1 MEAIF
6 IYILKTSGLITVFYL
21 AYYFLLRKETFFNSN
36 RWFLL
41 SGLITSIVLPFV
53 VYTKIVWVAPIRTN
67 FTLPVN
73 NTIQTIPV
81 EQSWFDTHL
90 NLCLVLLYVSIISI
104 LLLKFAF
111 DFYSLK
117 RVIKGKTIQNQADF
131 KFVDVSENIAP
142 FSFFSYIV
150 YNSSLYNST
159 ELENILEH
167 EKIHSEQNHTTDVL
181 ISRIFCIVFWFNPI
195 VWLYKKAIMQNLEF
209 IADAEALKKI
219 ADKKAYQYTLL
230 KITTHEN
237 CVAITNH
244 FYQSLI
250 KKRIVMLNKNQSK
263 KKNYWKY
270 AFILPVLGAFIFLF
284 QIKVIAQEKK
294 SKNDV
299 LANVKSNQK
308 DEFIYKIKKNTTD
321 KELDEIAQ
329 KLKTNHEVIIAF
341 SDITRNSANELTGI
355 RVDIRRKNGKTQIM
369 QTSGNEAIK
378 PFGVV
383 VIKNQDGTE
392 TINLQTGETTHQPV
406 TMGEGPDDAESYASN
421 GDFPAPPTPPT
432 PPTPPNFPEGPMPVA
447 NVDMSKMPKVP
458 THPKD
463 VNDEKAMKKFNKE
476 MDEFNKK
483 MEAFEPDM
491 SAYEKEVEAVMAKR
505 EAVFEKEM
513 AKFDI
518 AMEKF
523 NSDMEKFNQ
532 DMKKHEKDMQRHDI
546 DMRKHNAEMQK
557 FEKESRSK

>member
-6 IYILKTSGLITVFYL
+6 IYIIKTSGLITLFYL
-21 AYYFLLRKETFFNSN
+21 AYHILLRKETFFTSN

-53 VYTKIVWVAPIRTN
+53 VYTKIIWVASTTSATPVN
-67 FTLPVN
+67 FTAPIN
-73 NTIQTIPV
+73 ATQTIPV
-81 EQSWFDTHL
+81 EQNWLDTHL
-90 NLCLVLLYVSIISI
+90 NLCLVLLYVSIITL
-104 LLLKFAF
+104 LLLKFVF

-131 KFVDVSENIAP
+131 KFVDISENIAP

-150 YNSSLYNST
+150 YNSSLYNPT

-181 ISRIFCIVFWFNPI
+181 IARMFCIVFWFNPI
-195 VWLYKKAIMQNLEF
+195 IWLYKKAILQNLEF

-270 AFILPVLGAFIFLF
+270 ALILPLLGAFVFLF
-284 QIKVIAQEKK
+284 QVKVIAQEKE
-294 SKNDV
+294 SKTAAV
-299 LANVKSNQK
+299 ENVKSDQK
-308 DEFIYKIKKNTTD
+308 NFLIYNIKKNTTD
-321 KELDEIAQ
+321 KELDEITQ
-329 KLKTNHEVIIAF
+329 KLKESHEIIIAF
-341 SDITRNSANELTGI
+341 SEVKRNSDHELIGI
-355 RVDIRRKNGKTQIM
+355 KVDIKRINGKSQIM
-369 QTSGNEAIK
+369 QINGNEAIK

-383 VIKNQDGTE
+383 VTKNSDGSKTV
-392 TINLQTGETTHQPV
+392 NLQIDEKIHQPV
-406 TMGEGPDDAESYASN
+406 DMTENQIDQEDYNIDEERPV
-421 GDFPAPPTPPT
+421 PPT
-432 PPTPPNFPEGPMPVA
+432 PPTPPNVPNFPNGPMPVA
-447 NVDMSKMPKVP
+447 NVDLSKMPKAP
-458 THPKD
+458 MHPLN

-476 MDEFNKK
+476 MAEFSKK
-483 MEAFEPDM
+483 MESFQPDM
-491 SAYEKEVEAVMAKR
+491 SSYEKEVEAVMAKR
-505 EAVFEKEM
+505 EAIYEKEM

-518 AMEKF
+518 EMKKFDLGMKEFDKEMKKF
-523 NSDMEKFNQ
+523 NRDMEKYNKQ
-532 DMKKHEKDMQRHDI
+532 VLKLEK
-546 DMRKHNAEMQK
+546 
-557 FEKESRSK
+557 

>member
-6 IYILKTSGLITVFYL
+6 IYILKTSGLITLFYL
-21 AYYFLLRKETFFNSN
+21 AYYILLRKETFFNSN

-53 VYTKIVWVAPIRTN
+53 VYTKIVWVAPTRTN
-67 FTLPVN
+67 FTSSI
-73 NTIQTIPV
+73 NTTIKTTPI
-81 EQSWFDTHL
+81 EQSWLDTHL
-90 NLCLVLLYVSIISI
+90 NLCLVILYVSIITL

-117 RVIKGKTIQNQADF
+117 KVIKGQTIQNQADF

-142 FSFFSYIV
+142 FSFFNYIV
-150 YNSSLYNST
+150 YNSSLYNTS

-181 ISRIFCIVFWFNPI
+181 ITRIFCIVFWFNPI

-219 ADKKAYQYTLL
+219 TDKKAYQYTLL

-270 AFILPVLGAFIFLF
+270 ALVLPVLGAFVFLF
-284 QIKVIAQEKK
+284 QVKVIAQEKEQKEAKEDIVINTK
-294 SKNDV
+294 SDAKDV
-299 LANVKSNQK
+299 FV
-308 DEFIYKIKKNTTD
+308 YKIKKNTTD
-321 KELDEIAQ
+321 KELDEIVQ
-329 KLKTNHEVIIAF
+329 KLKTNHEVIVAF
-341 SDITRNSANELTGI
+341 TEVTRNSDNELTGI
-355 RVDIRRKNGKTQIM
+355 RVDIKRKNGKSQIM

-383 VIKNQDGTE
+383 IIKNEDGTE
-392 TINLQTGETTHQPV
+392 TINLQTGKETHQPV
-406 TMGEGPDDAESYASN
+406 TLSESSEGAESYN
-421 GDFPAPPTPPT
+421 NDEDFPIPPTPPT
-432 PPTPPNFPEGPMPVA
+432 PPDAPEFPEGPMPVA
-447 NVDMSKMPKVP
+447 NIDMSKMPKPPV
-458 THPKD
+458 HPKD
-463 VNDEKAMKKFNKE
+463 VNDEKAMQKFNKAME
-476 MDEFNKK
+476 EFQKK
-483 MEAFEPDM
+483 MDAFEPNM

-505 EAVFEKEM
+505 QAIYDKEMVKFNQEMENFNQEMKIFNKEMKVYEKEAKDAEKEM
-513 AKFDI
+513 
-518 AMEKF
+518 
-523 NSDMEKFNQ
+523 
-532 DMKKHEKDMQRHDI
+532 R
-546 DMRKHNAEMQK
+546 K
-557 FEKESRSK
+557 FEKENKSK

>member
-6 IYILKTSGLITVFYL
+6 IYILKTSGLITLFYL
-21 AYYFLLRKETFFNSN
+21 AYYILLRKETFFNSN

-53 VYTKIVWVAPIRTN
+53 VYTKIVWVAPTRTN
-67 FTLPVN
+67 FTSPI
-73 NTIQTIPV
+73 NTTIKTIPV
-81 EQSWFDTHL
+81 EESWLDTHL
-90 NLCLVLLYVSIISI
+90 NLCLIILYVSIITL

-117 RVIKGKTIQNQADF
+117 RVIKGKTVQNQADF

-142 FSFFSYIV
+142 FSFFNYIV
-150 YNSSLYNST
+150 YNSSLYNTS

-181 ISRIFCIVFWFNPI
+181 MARIFCIAFWFNPI

-219 ADKKAYQYTLL
+219 TDKKAYQYTLL

-270 AFILPVLGAFIFLF
+270 ALVLPLLGAFVFLF
-284 QIKVIAQEKK
+284 QVKVIAQEKEQKEVNEVKEDIIVNTK
-294 SKNDV
+294 SEPKDV
-299 LANVKSNQK
+299 FV
-308 DEFIYKIKKNTTD
+308 YKIKKNTTD
-321 KELDEIAQ
+321 KELDEIVQ

-341 SDITRNSANELTGI
+341 SAITRNSAKELTGI
-355 RVDIRRKNGKTQIM
+355 RVDIKRKNGKAQIM

-392 TINLQTGETTHQPV
+392 TINLQTGEKTHQPV
-406 TMGEGPDDAESYASN
+406 TMGEGSDNDESYANIGSC
-421 GDFPAPPTPPT
+421 PIPPTPPT
-432 PPTPPNFPEGPMPVA
+432 PPTFPGGPMPVS
-447 NVDMSKMPKVP
+447 NVDMSKMPKPPV
-458 THPKD
+458 HPKD

-491 SAYEKEVEAVMAKR
+491 SAYEKEVEAIMAKR
-505 EAVFEKEM
+505 EAIYEKEM
-513 AKFDI
+513 AKYEI
-518 AMEKF
+518 VMQSF
-523 NSDMEKFNQ
+523 NQDMEKFNQ
-532 DMKKHEKDMQRHDI
+532 DMKKYETDMKKHEK
-546 DMRKHNAEMQK
+546 EMK
-557 FEKESRSK
+557 AFEKENKSK

>member
-6 IYILKTSGLITVFYL
+6 IYILKTSGLITLFYL
-21 AYYFLLRKETFFNSN
+21 AYYILLRKETFFNSN

-53 VYTKIVWVAPIRTN
+53 VYTKIVWVAPTRTN
-67 FTLPVN
+67 FTSSI
-73 NTIQTIPV
+73 NTTIKTVPV

-90 NLCLVLLYVSIISI
+90 NLCLVILYVSIITL

-117 RVIKGKTIQNQADF
+117 KVIKGQTIQNQADF

-142 FSFFSYIV
+142 FSFFNYIV
-150 YNSSLYNST
+150 YNSSLYNTS

-181 ISRIFCIVFWFNPI
+181 ITRIFCIVFWFNPI

-219 ADKKAYQYTLL
+219 TDKKAYQYTLL

-270 AFILPVLGAFIFLF
+270 ALVLPVLGAFVFLF
-284 QIKVIAQEKK
+284 QVKVIAQEKEAKEAKEDIVINTK
-294 SKNDV
+294 SDAKDV
-299 LANVKSNQK
+299 FV
-308 DEFIYKIKKNTTD
+308 YKIKKNTTD
-321 KELDEIAQ
+321 KELDEIVQ
-329 KLKTNHEVIIAF
+329 KLKTNHEVIVAF
-341 SDITRNSANELTGI
+341 TEVTRNSDNELTGI
-355 RVDIRRKNGKTQIM
+355 RVDIKRKNGKSQIM

-383 VIKNQDGTE
+383 IIKNEDGTE
-392 TINLQTGETTHQPV
+392 TINLQTGKETHQPV
-406 TMGEGPDDAESYASN
+406 TLSESSEGAESYN
-421 GDFPAPPTPPT
+421 NDEDFPIPPTPPT
-432 PPTPPNFPEGPMPVA
+432 PPDAPEFPEGPMPVA
-447 NVDMSKMPKVP
+447 NIDMSKMPKPPV
-458 THPKD
+458 HPKD
-463 VNDEKAMKKFNKE
+463 VNDEKAMQKFNKAME
-476 MDEFNKK
+476 EFQKK
-483 MEAFEPDM
+483 MDAFEPNM

-505 EAVFEKEM
+505 QAIYDKEMVKFNQEMENFNQEMKNFDQEMKVYEKEM
-513 AKFDI
+513 K
-518 AMEKF
+518 
-523 NSDMEKFNQ
+523 N
-532 DMKKHEKDMQRHDI
+532 HEKE
-546 DMRKHNAEMQK
+546 MRK
-557 FEKESRSK
+557 FEKENKSK

>member
-6 IYILKTSGLITVFYL
+6 IYILKTSGLITLFYL

-53 VYTKIVWVAPIRTN
+53 VYTKIICVAPTPTN
-67 FTLPVN
+67 FAAPVN
-73 NTIQTIPV
+73 TTIKTIPV
-81 EQSWFDTHL
+81 EESWLDTHL
-90 NLCLVLLYVSIISI
+90 NLCLIILYVSIITV

-117 RVIKGKTIQNQADF
+117 RVIKGKTVQNQADF

-150 YNSSLYNST
+150 YNSSLYNTS

-181 ISRIFCIVFWFNPI
+181 MARIFCIAFWFNPI

-209 IADAEALKKI
+209 IADAEALKRI
-219 ADKKAYQYTLL
+219 TDKKAYQYTLL

-270 AFILPVLGAFIFLF
+270 ALVLPLLGAFVFFF
-284 QIKVIAQEKK
+284 QVKLIAQEKDQKEVKETTSMNTK
-294 SKNDV
+294 SDPKDV
-299 LANVKSNQK
+299 SV
-308 DEFIYKIKKNTTD
+308 YKIKKNTTD
-321 KELDEIAQ
+321 KELNEIVQ

-341 SDITRNSANELTGI
+341 SAITRNSANELTGI
-355 RVDIRRKNGKTQIM
+355 RVDIRRKNGKSQIM

-378 PFGVV
+378 PFGVII
-383 VIKNQDGTE
+383 IKNQDGTE
-392 TINLQTGETTHQPV
+392 TINLQTGEKTHQPV
-406 TMGEGPDDAESYASN
+406 TMSEGPDGADDYYNDEN
-421 GDFPAPPTPPT
+421 LPIPPTPPT
-432 PPTPPNFPEGPMPVA
+432 PPSFPEGAMPVA
-447 NVDMSKMPKVP
+447 NVDMSKMPKPPV
-458 THPKD
+458 HPKD

-476 MDEFNKK
+476 MAEFNKK

-505 EAVFEKEM
+505 EAIFEKEM
-513 AKFDI
+513 AKFNID
-518 AMEKF
+518 MEKF
-523 NSDMEKFNQ
+523 NQEMEKFNQ
-532 DMKKHEKDMQRHDI
+532 DMKKHEI
-546 DMRKHNAEMQK
+546 DMKKHEKEMK
-557 FEKESRSK
+557 AFEKENKSK

>member
-6 IYILKTSGLITVFYL
+6 IYIFKTSGLITVFYL
-21 AYYFLLRKETFFNSN
+21 AYYFLLRKETFFNTN

-41 SGLITSIVLPFV
+41 SGLITSIVLPFI
-53 VYTKIVWVAPIRTN
+53 VYTKIVWVAPTPTN
-67 FTLPVN
+67 STFLINSAAVK
-73 NTIQTIPV
+73 TIPI
-81 EQSWFDTHL
+81 EESWLDTHL
-90 NLCLVLLYVSIISI
+90 NLCLIILYVSIII
-104 LLLKFAF
+104 LLLLKFAF

-131 KFVDVSENIAP
+131 KLVDVLENIAP

-181 ISRIFCIVFWFNPI
+181 ISRIFSIIFWFNPM

-263 KKNYWKY
+263 KRNYLKY
-270 AFILPVLGAFIFLF
+270 ALILPVLGAFVFLF
-284 QIKVIAQEKK
+284 QVKVIAQEKEQKEVKEDIVINSK
-294 SKNDV
+294 SEPKNV
-299 LANVKSNQK
+299 LV
-308 DEFIYKIKKNTTD
+308 YKIKKNTTD
-321 KELDEIAQ
+321 KELDEIVQ
-329 KLKTNHEVIIAF
+329 KLKINHEVILAF
-341 SDITRNSANELTGI
+341 SHITRNSANELTGI
-355 RVDIRRKNGKTQIM
+355 RVDIKRKNGKAQIM
-369 QTSGNEAIK
+369 QTSSNEAIK

-383 VIKNQDGTE
+383 VIKNEDGTE
-392 TINLQTGETTHQPV
+392 TINLQTGEKTHQPV
-406 TMGEGPDDAESYASN
+406 TMGEGPDGANGYNSN
-421 GDFPAPPTPPT
+421 EEFPTPPT
-432 PPTPPNFPEGPMPVA
+432 PPTPPSFPEGPMPIA
-447 NVDMSKMPKVP
+447 NVDMSKMPKPPV
-458 THPKD
+458 HPKD
-463 VNDEKAMKKFNKE
+463 INDEKEMQKFNKA

-491 SAYEKEVEAVMAKR
+491 SAYEKEVEVVMAKR

-518 AMEKF
+518 EMQQF
-523 NSDMEKFNQ
+523 NKKMEKFNQ
-532 DMKKHEKDMQRHDI
+532 DIKKHEK
-546 DMRKHNAEMQK
+546 EMNT
-557 FEKESRSK
+557 FEKENKSK

>member
-6 IYILKTSGLITVFYL
+6 IYILKTSGLITLFYL

-41 SGLITSIVLPFV
+41 SGLITSILLPFV
-53 VYTKIVWVAPIRTN
+53 VYTKIVWVAPTRTN
-67 FTLPVN
+67 FTSPI
-73 NTIQTIPV
+73 NTTIKTIPV
-81 EQSWFDTHL
+81 EESWFDTHL
-90 NLCLVLLYVSIISI
+90 NLCLIILYVSIITL

-117 RVIKGKTIQNQADF
+117 RVIKGKTVQNQADF

-142 FSFFSYIV
+142 FSFFNYIV
-150 YNSSLYNST
+150 YNSSLYNTS

-181 ISRIFCIVFWFNPI
+181 MARIFCIAFWFNPI

-270 AFILPVLGAFIFLF
+270 ALVLPLLGAFVFLF
-284 QIKVIAQEKK
+284 QVKVIAQEKK
-294 SKNDV
+294 QKEVNGVKEDIIVNTKSDPKDV
-299 LANVKSNQK
+299 
-308 DEFIYKIKKNTTD
+308 FMYKIKKNTTD
-321 KELDEIAQ
+321 KELDEIVQ
-329 KLKTNHEVIIAF
+329 KLKTNHEIIIAF
-341 SDITRNSANELTGI
+341 SDVKRNSANELTGI
-355 RVDIRRKNGKTQIM
+355 RVDVRRKNGKAQIM

-378 PFGVV
+378 PFGVI

-392 TINLQTGETTHQPV
+392 TVNLQTGEKIHQPV
-406 TMGEGPDDAESYASN
+406 TMGEGPDDAESYTSN
-421 GDFPAPPTPPT
+421 ENSPTPPS
-432 PPTPPNFPEGPMPVA
+432 PPSFPDGPMPVA
-447 NVDMSKMPKVP
+447 NVDMSKMPKPPV
-458 THPKD
+458 HPKD
-463 VNDEKAMKKFNKE
+463 VSDEKAMKKFNKE
-476 MDEFNKK
+476 MAEFHKK
-483 MEAFEPDM
+483 METFEPDM

-505 EAVFEKEM
+505 EAIYEKEM
-513 AKFDI
+513 AKYEI
-518 AMEKF
+518 VMQKF
-523 NSDMEKFNQ
+523 NQDMEKFDQ
-532 DMKKHEKDMQRHDI
+532 DMKKHETDI
-546 DMRKHNAEMQK
+546 KKHEKEMK
-557 FEKESRSK
+557 AFEKENKSK

>member
-6 IYILKTSGLITVFYL
+6 IYILKTSGLITLFYL
-21 AYYFLLRKETFFNSN
+21 AYYILLRKETFFNSN

-53 VYTKIVWVAPIRTN
+53 VYTKIVWVAPTRTN
-67 FTLPVN
+67 FTSSI
-73 NTIQTIPV
+73 NTTIKTVPI
-81 EQSWFDTHL
+81 EQSWLDTHL
-90 NLCLVLLYVSIISI
+90 NLCLVILYVSIITL

-117 RVIKGKTIQNQADF
+117 KVIKGQIIQNQADF

-142 FSFFSYIV
+142 FSFFNYIV
-150 YNSSLYNST
+150 YNSSLYNTS

-181 ISRIFCIVFWFNPI
+181 ITRIFCIVFWFNPI

-219 ADKKAYQYTLL
+219 TDKKAYQYTLL

-270 AFILPVLGAFIFLF
+270 ALVLPVLGAFVFLF
-284 QIKVIAQEKK
+284 QVKVIAQEKEQKEAKEDIVINTK
-294 SKNDV
+294 SDPKDV
-299 LANVKSNQK
+299 FV
-308 DEFIYKIKKNTTD
+308 YKIKKNTTD
-321 KELDEIAQ
+321 KELDEIVQ
-329 KLKTNHEVIIAF
+329 KLKTNHEVIVAF
-341 SDITRNSANELTGI
+341 TEVTRNSDNELTGI
-355 RVDIRRKNGKTQIM
+355 RVDIKRKNGKSQIM

-383 VIKNQDGTE
+383 IIKNEDGTE
-392 TINLQTGETTHQPV
+392 TINLQTGKETHQPV
-406 TMGEGPDDAESYASN
+406 TLSESSEGAESYN
-421 GDFPAPPTPPT
+421 NDEDFPIPPTPPT
-432 PPTPPNFPEGPMPVA
+432 PPDAPEFPEGPMPVA
-447 NVDMSKMPKVP
+447 NIDMSKMPKPPV
-458 THPKD
+458 HPKD
-463 VNDEKAMKKFNKE
+463 VNDEKAMQKFNKAME
-476 MDEFNKK
+476 EFQKK
-483 MEAFEPDM
+483 MDAFEPNM

-505 EAVFEKEM
+505 QAIYDKEMVKFNQEMENFNQEMKNFDQEMKVYEKEM
-513 AKFDI
+513 K
-518 AMEKF
+518 
-523 NSDMEKFNQ
+523 N
-532 DMKKHEKDMQRHDI
+532 HEKE
-546 DMRKHNAEMQK
+546 MRK
-557 FEKESRSK
+557 FEKENKSK

>member
-6 IYILKTSGLITVFYL
+6 IYILKTSGLITLFYL

-41 SGLITSIVLPFV
+41 SGLITSIVLPLV
-53 VYTKIVWVAPIRTN
+53 VYTKIVWVAPVRTN
-67 FTLPVN
+67 FTLPIN
-73 NTIQTIPV
+73 NNVIQTIPV
-81 EQSWFDTHL
+81 EQSWFDIHL

-117 RVIKGKTIQNQADF
+117 RVIKGQTILNQSDF

-167 EKIHSEQNHTTDVL
+167 EKIHSEQNHTSDVL

-219 ADKKAYQYTLL
+219 ADKRAYQYTLL

-263 KKNYWKY
+263 KKNYLKY
-270 AFILPVLGAFIFLF
+270 ALILPALGAFVFLF
-284 QIKVIAQEKK
+284 QVKVIAQEKEQKEVKEDIIVNTK
-294 SKNDV
+294 SDPKNV
-299 LANVKSNQK
+299 FV
-308 DEFIYKIKKNTTD
+308 YKIKKNTTD
-321 KELDEIAQ
+321 KELDEIVQ

-341 SDITRNSANELTGI
+341 SDITRNSTNELTGI
-355 RVDIRRKNGKTQIM
+355 RVDIKRKNGKSQIM

-383 VIKNQDGTE
+383 IIKNEDGTE
-392 TINLQTGETTHQPV
+392 SINLQTGKDIHQPV
-406 TMGEGPDDAESYASN
+406 TMSESSEEDESYN
-421 GDFPAPPTPPT
+421 TNEDFPIPPTPPT
-432 PPTPPNFPEGPMPVA
+432 PPDTPEFPEGPMPVA
-447 NVDMSKMPKVP
+447 NIDMSKMPKPPV
-458 THPKD
+458 HPKD
-463 VNDEKAMKKFNKE
+463 INDAKAMQKFNKE
-476 MDEFNKK
+476 MAEFNKK
-483 MEAFEPDM
+483 MEAFKPNM

-505 EAVFEKEM
+505 EAIYEKEM

-518 AMEKF
+518 EMKEFDLEMKQF
-523 NSDMEKFNQ
+523 DL
-532 DMKKHEKDMQRHDI
+532 DMKKFNVEMAKFDK
-546 DMRKHNAEMQK
+546 DMRKFQ
-557 FEKESRSK
+557 KESKSK

>member
-6 IYILKTSGLITVFYL
+6 IYILKTSGLITLFYL

-67 FTLPVN
+67 FTLPI
-73 NTIQTIPV
+73 NTTTQTIPV

-117 RVIKGKTIQNQADF
+117 RVIKGQTIQNQSDF

-263 KKNYWKY
+263 KKNYLKY
-270 AFILPVLGAFIFLF
+270 ALILPVLGAFIFLF
-284 QIKVIAQEKK
+284 QVKVIAQEKEQKEVKEDIVINTK
-294 SKNDV
+294 SDPKDV
-299 LANVKSNQK
+299 LV
-308 DEFIYKIKKNTTD
+308 YKIKKNTTD
-321 KELDEIAQ
+321 KELDEIVQ

-355 RVDIRRKNGKTQIM
+355 RVDIKRKNGKAQIM

-383 VIKNQDGTE
+383 IIKNEDGTE
-392 TINLQTGETTHQPV
+392 SINLQTGEKTHQPV
-406 TMGEGPDDAESYASN
+406 TMSESPDGADDYNIN
-421 GDFPAPPTPPT
+421 GDFPTPPT
-432 PPTPPNFPEGPMPVA
+432 PPTPPSFPEGAMPIA
-447 NVDMSKMPKVP
+447 NVDMSKMPKPPV
-458 THPKD
+458 HPKD
-463 VNDEKAMKKFNKE
+463 VNDEKAMRKFNKA
-476 MDEFNKK
+476 MAEFQKK

-491 SAYEKEVEAVMAKR
+491 TAYEKEVEVVMAKR
-505 EAVFEKEM
+505 EAIFEKEM

-518 AMEKF
+518 EMQQFNKEMEKF
-523 NSDMEKFNQ
+523 NL
-532 DMKKHEKDMQRHDI
+532 DMKQHEKDMKQHEK
-546 DMRKHNAEMQK
+546 DMKT
-557 FEKESRSK
+557 FEKENK